1 MEAAPTLAGQ
11 DALDAAP
18 GVVAA
23 RIGAIAGLVP
33 AVALGA
39 SRVILSESPEAAA
52 QIAGNI
58 AFTLTYAAPYLLAL
72 LASRAK
78 NSGVRG
84 GLLAAVGV
92 LSLLASLLDLSLVT
106 VVLLPATFVLW
117 LAAAK
122 SLAVSTRFLATALPA
137 AIAGL
142 LIAGIVGLGF
152 FALFGVQDD
161 EPQCW
166 AVPDGSEEPLD
177 RVSKPNTGR
186 SVIAHTFCTS
196 DTITDVEAAMGIG
209 AVLVA
214 LLGMLFICHLRSPA
228 DGDVA
233 GARPIPYVENA

>member
-1 MEAAPTLAGQ
+1 MKGSSALAGQ
-11 DALDAAP
+11 DALDSAR
-18 GVVAA
+18 GVRAA

-33 AVALGA
+33 AVAIGA
-39 SRVILSESPEAAA
+39 LRVILSESPEAAA

-72 LASRAK
+72 LASRSK

-106 VVLLPATFVLW
+106 LVLLPATFVLW
-117 LAAAK
+117 FSAAK
-122 SLAVSTRFLATALPA
+122 SLEVSTRLLATTLPA
-137 AIAGL
+137 AVAGL
-142 LIAGIVGLGF
+142 LIAGTVGLGF

-166 AVPDGSEEPLD
+166 ALSDGSEDPLD
-177 RVSKPNTGR
+177 GVSKPNTGR

-214 LLGMLFICHLRSPA
+214 LPEYVVHLPPTIACR
-228 DGDVA
+228 
-233 GARPIPYVENA
+233 